1 MGKSRK
7 YDDLLNAAQ
16 KLFFKY
22 GIKKVTIEDICKE
35 ANVSKMTFY
44 KFFPNKIA
52 LAKVVLDTVFEA
64 NYIKFKELMEADIP
78 FGIKMQLIVQM
89 KMENN
94 QNIGMEFMREIY
106 TNAEANPELGMYAS
120 KMIRN
125 GLDKVVYEFVKAQKK
140 GWMRKDIKPAL
151 LLAMMDKIVEVVGD
165 ERLMNHYDNAQ
176 QLTVEITKF
185 FVYGI
190 ADER

>member
-22 GIKKVTIEDICKE
+22 GIKKVTIEDICEK